1 MSVCQ
6 TVLLPL
12 FYSLYLSGPT
22 DQLMTQQY
30 GGVMP
35 VSLVGCA
42 YLLSLGIVQ
51 NWRVKAVEQFALSKL
66 SRRAHIQ
73 KRRLGFQ

>member
-1 MSVCQ
+1 
-6 TVLLPL
+6 
-12 FYSLYLSGPT
+12 
-22 DQLMTQQY
+22 MTQQY